1 MDFTGFSARRGLF
14 AAVAAASTVGLSGCF
29 DLEQRVGLHRDGSG
43 VYTTQVAAVGLV
55 ARGIKNGHDDFDFDD
70 DDTGG
75 VVVRHVTRDGDR
87 AVETSEHRFK
97 DLSDL
102 KLGDET
108 VGVHVK
114 GTNSQGESEAN
125 FHRVFRVDH
134 ARHRHDDTSVGRDVL
149 ETMFDGHT
157 YKFAV
162 WLPGR
167 IEHITPVRVHGHVV
181 QPTVWADGSGH
192 TLVWKMD
199 LADAFLAD
207 RLDFDVDFAAKGEFH
222 DAQSRLSEHHAHR
235 HHHHHHDDADDDDD
249 DDGDDI

>member
-1 MDFTGFSARRGLF
+1 VASA
-14 AAVAAASTVGLSGCF
+14 VGLSGCF

-43 VYTTQVAAVGLV
+43 VYTTQVAAEGLV
-55 ARGIKNGHDDFDFDD
+55 ARGIKNGHDDFDLDD

-87 AVETSEHRFK
+87 ATESSEHRFK

-102 KLGDET
+102 KLGDESL
-108 VGVHVK
+108 GLHVK
-114 GTNSQGESEAN
+114 GKTADGSTEVN
-125 FHRVFRVDH
+125 FHRSFQVNH
-134 ARHRHDDTSVGRDVL
+134 ARHHHDDDTGIGRDVL

-167 IEHITPVRVHGHVV
+167 IEHVAPVRVHGRLV

-192 TLVWKMD
+192 TLIWKMD
-199 LADAFLAD
+199 LADAFISD
-207 RLDFDVDFAAKGEFH
+207 RIDFDVDFAAKGQFH
-222 DAQSRLSEHHAHR
+222 DTKTRPGEHHRHR
-235 HHHHHHDDADDDDD
+235 HHHHDDDD